1 MEERI
6 RQLEAKLEEQARIND
21 ELRNEKS
28 FLEGECNRLA
38 GEVAALSRQLEAT
51 EQTKNTYYEWY
62 KEEKRKYEN
71 AELMLTSIDGIISSY
86 NSKTK
91 M

>member
-6 RQLEAKLEEQARIND
+6 KRLEARGEELTRANETIS
-21 ELRNEKS
+21 NEKNY
-28 FLEGECNRLA
+28 LEGECNRLA
-38 GEVAALSRQLEAT
+38 GEVSVLSRQLEAT

-62 KEEKRKYEN
+62 KEEKRKFEN
-71 AELMLTSIDGIISSY
+71 AELMLTSIGGILSSF

>member
-1 MEERI
+1 MKERI

-38 GEVAALSRQLEAT
+38 GELKAAEES
-51 EQTKNTYYEWY
+51 KNMYRDWY
-62 KEEKRKYEN
+62 NKEEVKKSE
-71 AELMLTSIDGIISSY
+71 ALLVLSSVSGILTAYLGK
-86 NSKTK
+86 NK
-91 M
+91 

>member
-6 RQLEAKLEEQARIND
+6 KRLEAQVEELTRANETIS
-21 ELRNEKS
+21 NEKNY
-28 FLEGECNRLA
+28 LEGECNRLA

-62 KEEKRKYEN
+62 KEEKRKFEN
-71 AELMLTSIDGIISSY
+71 AELMLTSIGGILSSF

>member
-6 RQLEAKLEEQARIND
+6 KKLEAQVEELTRANEVI
-21 ELRNEKS
+21 RNEKNY
-28 FLEGECNRLA
+28 LEGECNRLA
-38 GEVAALSRQLEAT
+38 GEVAAQSRQLEAT

>member
-6 RQLEAKLEEQARIND
+6 KRLEAQVEELTRANETIS
-21 ELRNEKS
+21 NEKNY
-28 FLEGECNRLA
+28 LEGECNRLA

-86 NSKTK
+86 NSKT

>member
-6 RQLEAKLEEQARIND
+6 KRLEAQVK
-21 ELRNEKS
+21 ELTRANEIISKEKNY
-28 FLEGECNRLA
+28 LEGECNRLA
-38 GEVAALSRQLEAT
+38 GDVADLSRKLEAT
-51 EQTKNTYYEWY
+51 EQTKKTYYEWY
-62 KEEKRKYEN
+62 MEEKRKYEN

-86 NSKTK
+86 KTK

>member
-1 MEERI
+1 MKERI

-38 GEVAALSRQLEAT
+38 GELTMMSGKLKAAEES
-51 EQTKNTYYEWY
+51 KNLYLDWY
-62 KEEKRKYEN
+62 NKEEVKKSE
-71 AELMLTSIDGIISSY
+71 ALLVLSSVSGILTAYLGK
-86 NSKTK
+86 NK
-91 M
+91 

>member
-6 RQLEAKLEEQARIND
+6 KKLEAQVEELTRANEVI
-21 ELRNEKS
+21 RNEKNY
-28 FLEGECNRLA
+28 LESECNRLA

>member
-6 RQLEAKLEEQARIND
+6 KKLEAQVEELTRA
-21 ELRNEKS
+21 NEKIS
-28 FLEGECNRLA
+28 NEKNYLEGECNRLA
-38 GEVAALSRQLEAT
+38 GDVAALSRQLEAT

>member
-6 RQLEAKLEEQARIND
+6 KRLEAQVEELTRANETIS
-21 ELRNEKS
+21 NEKNY
-28 FLEGECNRLA
+28 LEGECNRLA
-38 GEVAALSRQLEAT
+38 GEVAALSRQLGAT

-62 KEEKRKYEN
+62 KEEKRKFES
-71 AELMLTSIDGIISSY
+71 AELMLTSIGGILSSF

>member
-6 RQLEAKLEEQARIND
+6 KRLEAQVEELTRVNETIS
-21 ELRNEKS
+21 NEKNY
-28 FLEGECNRLA
+28 LEGECNRLA
-38 GEVAALSRQLEAT
+38 GEVAALSRQLEST

-62 KEEKRKYEN
+62 KEEKRKFEN
-71 AELMLTSIDGIISSY
+71 AELMLTSICGILSSF

>member
-6 RQLEAKLEEQARIND
+6 KKLEAQVEELTRAN
-21 ELRNEKS
+21 EVFRNKKNY
-28 FLEGECNRLA
+28 LEGECNRLA

-62 KEEKRKYEN
+62 KEEKRKFEN
-71 AELMLTSIDGIISSY
+71 AELMLTSIGGILSSF

>member
-1 MEERI
+1 MEEIIKR
-6 RQLEAKLEEQARIND
+6 LEAQVEELTRANETIS
-21 ELRNEKS
+21 NEKNY
-28 FLEGECNRLA
+28 LEGECNRLA